1 MKRMTRRAVCAGLAA
16 MPAAAAMPQLAAA
29 REVVDKSAAPLPEPI
44 AGDIIDR
51 IIAVVARHD
60 GVTAELMRSPDRT
73 WVAVNARRKVMYL
86 SYLMSRASLPEIG
99 RRMGGRDHTTVLHAV
114 RVVDARTCT
123 DIAFESE
130 LEYLAFQADPR
141 ADELIAANA
150 MRFRRA
156 VGPSSQLLEKY
167 FDVT

>member
-1 MKRMTRRAVCAGLAA
+1 M
-16 MPAAAAMPQLAAA
+16 
-29 REVVDKSAAPLPEPI
+29 

-51 IIAVVARHD
+51 IFAAVARHD

-73 WVAVNARRKVMYL
+73 WVVVNARRNVMYL
-86 SYLMSRASLPEIG
+86 SYQMSRASLSEIG
-99 RRMGGRDHTTVLHAV
+99 RRMGGRDHTTVLHAI

-123 DIAFESE
+123 DIAFENE
-130 LEYLAFQADPR
+130 LEYLAFEADPR

-156 VGPSSQLLEKY
+156 IGPSSQLAKIISMSPA
-167 FDVT
+167 VTA